1 MSNLGKWKRKYIC
14 ISYIIGFVW
23 SLNLFTVVLWSSE
36 KSTRNNE
43 QLLKLIKIRSKV
55 QERNI
60 SCEGALNFDQWKTI
74 SENYQRIRAH
84 SKLKEVSYLPWQSK
98 YPNLKTTCDIKT
110 KFFLWLNS
118 QKTYSFQNFSFL
130 LL

>member
-74 SENYQRIRAH
+74 SENYQRIRGH
-84 SKLKEVSYLPWQSK
+84 SKSKEVSYLPWQSK
-98 YPNLKTTCDIKT
+98 YPNLKATCDIKT
-110 KFFLWLNS
+110 KFFL
-118 QKTYSFQNFSFL
+118 
-130 LL
+130 